1 MRSMK
6 PHHATHSGKSS
17 VPGPWGATF
26 LPARTTSV
34 NDNSNV
40 LKAFGGGRAVE
51 KGVPAT
57 EVNDAASTRAPE
69 GWTRR
74 LRGAALSLWAVWRRE
89 MDCARSIRELEQ
101 LDDRS
106 LRDIG
111 IGHRSD
117 IEYQVRHGHTRR

>member
-6 PHHATHSGKSS
+6 PHHAAHSGKSS
-17 VPGPWGATF
+17 VPGPWGAAF

-51 KGVPAT
+51 KDVPAT
-57 EVNDAASTRAPE
+57 AVAGAASSRVPK
-69 GWTRR
+69 GWARW
-74 LRGAALSLWAVWRRE
+74 LGGVALALWAVWRRE

-117 IEYQVRHGHTRR
+117 IEYLVRHGHTRR